1 MISKEKQR
9 NHFWC
14 LSRRSCRLK
23 CHTIY
28 IQWGF
33 TAPEWLTVDT
43 EEEKVDMLHDVR
55 IVKALRKQDME
66 HRIVSWILGQ
76 DGVEEYWI

>member
-43 EEEKVDMLHDVR
+43 EEEKVDMLQGMR

>member
-1 MISKEKQR
+1 MSVPSIVSP
-9 NHFWC
+9 N
-14 LSRRSCRLK
+14 

-43 EEEKVDMLHDVR
+43 EEEKVDMLQDMR

-66 HRIVSWILGQ
+66 HRNVSWILGQ
-76 DGVEEYWI
+76 NGV

>member
-1 MISKEKQR
+1 MITVHAEAMNITNFVYR
-9 NHFWC
+9 
-14 LSRRSCRLK
+14 
-23 CHTIY
+23 
-28 IQWGF
+28 QWRF

-43 EEEKVDMLHDVR
+43 EEEKVDMLQDMR

-66 HRIVSWILGQ
+66 HRNVSWILGQ